1 MTKKQFLDNSPEL
14 LGDEG
19 SFMAERLFKL
29 SSTSLIINNQ
39 HQHVAMTIIT
49 NIVIVLCPC
58 PMSRVFDDDKSGTM
72 DFGEFVLATNC
83 TSLTDPLAKV
93 R

>member
-1 MTKKQFLDNSPEL
+1 
-14 LGDEG
+14 
-19 SFMAERLFKL
+19 
-29 SSTSLIINNQ
+29 
-39 HQHVAMTIIT
+39 MTIIT
-49 NIVIVLCPC
+49 NITFVLCPC

>member
-1 MTKKQFLDNSPEL
+1 MP
-14 LGDEG
+14 
-19 SFMAERLFKL
+19 
-29 SSTSLIINNQ
+29 
-39 HQHVAMTIIT
+39 MTIIT
-49 NIVIVLCPC
+49 NITFVLVILT
-58 PMSRVFDDDKSGTM
+58 MSRVFDDDKSGTM